1 MTPLRLVRHSL
12 KTRITLSALTVFV
25 ISIWM
30 LSLYTSRMLREDM
43 ERLLGEQQFSTA
55 SFIASQV
62 DDEMRDRL
70 AALEQYATRRV
81 DPSMLGDPA
90 ALQIRLE
97 TSPTIQIMFNAGLF
111 VTGLDGTAIASV
123 PISYGRVGINY
134 SDRDY
139 IITPTKEG
147 KSAIGKP
154 RIGVA
159 VKAPIF
165 AMSAPI
171 RDAKGKVI
179 GVLVGVTD
187 LTRPSFLDKV
197 TKGGYGKTGGY
208 MLIAPK
214 DRLIVTASLKSR
226 IMETLPSPGMIP
238 TMDRFIQGYEGSA
251 VFVNRFGIES
261 LTSTKRIPSA
271 NWFAAVDLPTAEAFA
286 PIGDMQQRMLLVTLF
301 LTLLAGGL
309 IWWMLKRQL
318 SPLVATAGAMVA
330 LSETDRIPPPLPV
343 TSQDEV
349 GQLAGGFNRLIE
361 TWSQRE
367 NALKES
373 QESLAITLHSIGD
386 AVIAT
391 DPAGRITRMNTT
403 AERLSG
409 WTLADAMGHPMSE
422 IFRIVNAD
430 TREPVANPF
439 ELVMEHERVVGLA
452 NHTVLLARDGQ
463 EYQIADS
470 AAPIRNAERK
480 IVGVVLVFSDVTE
493 RYRMEKSLREEQ
505 LFSEKLLD
513 GLPGIFY
520 IYTYPEIQLVRW
532 NKQHELLLGYGADEM
547 KGRLAT
553 DWFLPDDKDA
563 VANAI
568 RGVMEK
574 GFDSIEA
581 PMMAK
586 DGHLVHLYL
595 TGVKLESQGRS
606 FFVGTGTDITERK
619 RAEDEL
625 VQHRNHLEQLVVAR
639 TADLEASNKSLT
651 VAKQAAEAAN
661 VAKSVFLANMSHEL
675 RTPMNG
681 VMGMI
686 DLVLMRAT
694 DPKQI
699 DWLKKSK
706 GSAAHLLEVINDV
719 LDISKIESDRMTL
732 EKKDFFLSQA
742 IDNVISM
749 QGAAAIVKGLK
760 LSREIDP
767 ALPDVFCGDA
777 LRVKQILINFT
788 GNAIKFSE
796 HGRITVRARAVDK
809 DSHGV
814 LLRIEVADQGIGISP
829 EQQERLF
836 HAFTQADDSM
846 TRKYGGTG
854 LGLIISRRLALLMGG
869 DTGVESTPGVGSTFW
884 FTARLAIKEVPAVA
898 AEPAMNSS
906 DATTIKERYFA
917 HRILVV
923 DDEPINREVAQMQ
936 LDALDLIVD
945 TAEDGAEAVAK
956 ARAGL
961 YAAIFMDMQMPKI
974 NGLDAARQ
982 IRQLAGYSGIPI
994 IAMTAN
1000 VSDEDR
1006 AQCVAA
1012 GMNDFLTKPFT
1023 PEELFA
1029 TLLRALSR
1037 SQG

>member
-139 IITPTKEG
+139 IITPTKED

-796 HGRITVRARAVDK
+796 HGRITVRAK
-809 DSHGV
+809 D
-814 LLRIEVADQGIGISP
+814 
-829 EQQERLF
+829 
-836 HAFTQADDSM
+836 
-846 TRKYGGTG
+846 
-854 LGLIISRRLALLMGG
+854 
-869 DTGVESTPGVGSTFW
+869 
-884 FTARLAIKEVPAVA
+884 
-898 AEPAMNSS
+898 
-906 DATTIKERYFA
+906 
-917 HRILVV
+917 
-923 DDEPINREVAQMQ
+923 
-936 LDALDLIVD
+936 
-945 TAEDGAEAVAK
+945 
-956 ARAGL
+956 
-961 YAAIFMDMQMPKI
+961 
-974 NGLDAARQ
+974 
-982 IRQLAGYSGIPI
+982 
-994 IAMTAN
+994 
-1000 VSDEDR
+1000 
-1006 AQCVAA
+1006 
-1012 GMNDFLTKPFT
+1012 
-1023 PEELFA
+1023 
-1029 TLLRALSR
+1029 R
-1037 SQG
+1037 S

>member
-111 VTGLDGTAIASV
+111 VTVDPSMLGDPAALQIRLETSPTIQIMFNAGLFVTGLDGTAIASV

-159 VKAPIF
+159 VKAPLF

-586 DGHLVHLYL
+586 DGHLVHL
-595 TGVKLESQGRS
+595 
-606 FFVGTGTDITERK
+606 
-619 RAEDEL
+619 
-625 VQHRNHLEQLVVAR
+625 
-639 TADLEASNKSLT
+639 
-651 VAKQAAEAAN
+651 
-661 VAKSVFLANMSHEL
+661 
-675 RTPMNG
+675 
-681 VMGMI
+681 
-686 DLVLMRAT
+686 
-694 DPKQI
+694 
-699 DWLKKSK
+699 
-706 GSAAHLLEVINDV
+706 
-719 LDISKIESDRMTL
+719 
-732 EKKDFFLSQA
+732 
-742 IDNVISM
+742 
-749 QGAAAIVKGLK
+749 
-760 LSREIDP
+760 
-767 ALPDVFCGDA
+767 
-777 LRVKQILINFT
+777 
-788 GNAIKFSE
+788 
-796 HGRITVRARAVDK
+796 
-809 DSHGV
+809 
-814 LLRIEVADQGIGISP
+814 
-829 EQQERLF
+829 
-836 HAFTQADDSM
+836 
-846 TRKYGGTG
+846 
-854 LGLIISRRLALLMGG
+854 
-869 DTGVESTPGVGSTFW
+869 
-884 FTARLAIKEVPAVA
+884 
-898 AEPAMNSS
+898 
-906 DATTIKERYFA
+906 
-917 HRILVV
+917 
-923 DDEPINREVAQMQ
+923 
-936 LDALDLIVD
+936 
-945 TAEDGAEAVAK
+945 
-956 ARAGL
+956 
-961 YAAIFMDMQMPKI
+961 
-974 NGLDAARQ
+974 
-982 IRQLAGYSGIPI
+982 
-994 IAMTAN
+994 
-1000 VSDEDR
+1000 
-1006 AQCVAA
+1006 
-1012 GMNDFLTKPFT
+1012 
-1023 PEELFA
+1023 
-1029 TLLRALSR
+1029 
-1037 SQG
+1037 